1 MEVQSVKR
9 PNFWERGSQNLAG
22 LAYLVVVPSVVVPS
36 VVVPSVIAIHLF
48 VQARNN
54 VCFLPPASFPP
65 ASLAPVYF
73 CRHTSTSAMPNW
85 FCKSLISVLN
95 RFASNG

>member
-22 LAYLVVVPSVVVPS
+22 LAYLVIVPSVVVPS
-36 VVVPSVIAIHLF
+36 VTAIHLF

>member
-1 MEVQSVKR
+1 MEVQSGKR

-22 LAYLVVVPSVVVPS
+22 LAYLVIVPS

-54 VCFLPPASFPP
+54 VCFLPPASFPPASFPP

>member
-22 LAYLVVVPSVVVPS
+22 LAYLVIVPS

-54 VCFLPPASFPP
+54 VCFLPP

>member
-1 MEVQSVKR
+1 MEVQSGKR

-22 LAYLVVVPSVVVPS
+22 LAYLVIVPS

-54 VCFLPPASFPP
+54 VCFLPP

>member
-22 LAYLVVVPSVVVPS
+22 LAYLVIVPS

>member
-22 LAYLVVVPSVVVPS
+22 LAYLVIVPSVVVPS
-36 VVVPSVIAIHLF
+36 VTAIHLF

-54 VCFLPPASFPP
+54 VCFLPP

>member
-22 LAYLVVVPSVVVPS
+22 LAYLVIVPS

-65 ASLAPVYF
+65 VYF

>member
-9 PNFWERGSQNLAG
+9 PNFWERGRQNLAG
-22 LAYLVVVPSVVVPS
+22 LAYLVIVPS

>member
-22 LAYLVVVPSVVVPS
+22 LAYLVSVPSVVVPS

-54 VCFLPPASFPP
+54 VCFLPP

>member
-22 LAYLVVVPSVVVPS
+22 LAYLVIVPSVVVPS

-54 VCFLPPASFPP
+54 VCFLPP

>member
-1 MEVQSVKR
+1 MEVQSGKR

-22 LAYLVVVPSVVVPS
+22 LAYLVIVPS

>member
-22 LAYLVVVPSVVVPS
+22 LAYLVIVPSVVVS
-36 VVVPSVIAIHLF
+36 SVIAIHLF